1 MSPVMP
7 TNSIAIADLQRIPG
21 FEQTDYAYLHGNIV
35 WTGEYA
41 STQHPRNVFS
51 PWQPANFA
59 LNAVKLREGAMVCK
73 SLFESNHALAKKS
86 KGLMLWLLNK
96 EMPFPLN
103 LSAVRFDAIKLAL
116 TANDLQAFTSV
127 SLRVLG
133 LGNGLTP
140 SGDDFVGG
148 IVFALA
154 HAPRPSW
161 KEKLPA
167 AIATIHDAAK
177 ASTNVIS
184 AALLDD
190 LMAGKSYSALHEV
203 LNALHT
209 NDMTNIDTACT
220 KLLSLGASS
229 GADMLAGLLLAFTT
243 QSIDLTHSVH

>member
-7 TNSIAIADLQRIPG
+7 TNSLASADLQRIPG

-59 LNAVKLREGAMVCK
+59 FNAVKLREGAMTCK
-73 SLFESNHALAKKS
+73 SLFESNHALVKRS

-103 LSAVRFDAIKLAL
+103 LSAARFDAIKLAL
-116 TANDLQAFTSV
+116 TANDIQAFASAA
-127 SLRVLG
+127 LRVLG

-167 AIATIHDAAK
+167 SIATIHDAAK

-190 LMAGKSYSALHEV
+190 LMAGKSYGALHDV
-203 LNALHT
+203 LFALDS
-209 NDMTNIDTACT
+209 NNIANIISACEN
-220 KLLSLGASS
+220 LLILGASS
-229 GADMLAGLLLAFTT
+229 GADMLAGLLLALTT
-243 QSIDLTHSVH
+243 QPTEIVH